1 MNEIILFL
9 LLLGIILIISG
20 YLEMYFDNKKI
31 TNKTEYRF
39 LPRNVFDSTE
49 SKNLKDQFEF
59 MFNAT
64 DVRNQSN
71 LV

>member
-1 MNEIILFL
+1 MKEIILFL

-20 YLEMYFDNKKI
+20 YLEMYFDNKQI

-39 LPRNVFDSTE
+39 IPRDVFDSIE
-49 SKNLKDQFEF
+49 SNNLNNQFDF
-59 MFNAT
+59 MFNAS